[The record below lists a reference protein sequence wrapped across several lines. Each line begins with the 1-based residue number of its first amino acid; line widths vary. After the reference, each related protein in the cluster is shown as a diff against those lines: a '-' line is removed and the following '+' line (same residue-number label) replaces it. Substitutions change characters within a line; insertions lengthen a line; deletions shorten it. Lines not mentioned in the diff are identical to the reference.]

1 MARLLHLRTEN
12 FKKISAI
19 EVDFADKG
27 NLVTIVG
34 DNDSGKTSFI
44 DSIAFLFGGA
54 KFAEEMPI
62 RIGEDVCQI
71 LGRLDNG
78 LILKRRVTDKAQ
90 KLTIESE
97 DGATYK
103 SPQDVADAL
112 YDPIAFEPDA
122 FTRLSAREQAIMLRR
137 VIGVDTS
144 SMDSRRKTIFDE
156 RTKINA
162 EAKFLASQAEAMTIP
177 IPPKETGEEID
188 IAAVAQERAA
198 IVKRQSDF
206 ERAQENAAELVTLV
220 AKQEADIKR
229 LEDSL
234 AKMKEALASRKQSAE
249 TLARIVVEFGEI
261 QTTDELDAKIATANS
276 HNAIVRGNVMKLNE
290 HKRALE
296 QREAAE
302 KKAKARKDDADKLTE
317 QLETIDAEKTKI
329 LESAKFPVPGMAVID
344 DEVFVNGVPFSQI
357 ASSEQL
363 RIGMAMAMAS
373 KSMQS
378 KKAVRIC
385 LIRDGDRIGDAKR
398 AVILQWAIENDIV
411 IFEERVARPG
421 IVGIEIEDGHLKG
434 AELPAAVEE
443 TAPKPK
449 RKTRASAKDAEII
462 AAAPGGKIVF
472 ADGVVE
478 EPVAEAADN
487 TVTLAGNV
495 ELTASAMG
503 EDPPE

>member
-12 FKKISAI
+12 FKKISVI
-19 EVDFADKG
+19 DVDFADKG

-34 DNDSGKTSFI
+34 DNDSGKTSLI

-62 RIGEDVCQI
+62 RIGEELCQI
-71 LGRLDNG
+71 MGRLDNG
-78 LILKRRVTDKAQ
+78 LIMKRRVTDKSQ

-97 DGATYK
+97 DGAMYK

-122 FTRLSAREQAIMLRR
+122 FTRLSTREQAIMLRK

-144 SMDSRRKTIFDE
+144 ALDSRRKTIFEE

-162 EAKFLASQAEAMTIP
+162 EAKFLVTQAEAMTIP
-177 IPPKETGEEID
+177 IPPVEVGEEID

-198 IVKRQSDF
+198 IVKKQSDL
-206 ERAQENAAELVTLV
+206 ERAGENAGEAAIAV
-220 AKQEADIKR
+220 AKAEADIKR
-229 LEDSL
+229 IEDSL
-234 AKMKEALASRKQSAE
+234 AKMREALATKKTAVE
-249 TLARIVVEFGEI
+249 AAARIVAAFGEVG
-261 QTTDELDAKIATANS
+261 TTDELDAKIATANS
-276 HNAIVRGNVMKLNE
+276 HNAVVRGNVMKLND
-290 HKRALE
+290 HKRAVVQKTL
-296 QREAAE
+296 AE
-302 KKAKARKDDADKLTE
+302 KKAKDRVDDADKLTE
-317 QLETIDAEKTKI
+317 QLEAIDEQKTKI
-329 LESAKFPVPGMAVID
+329 LESANFPVPGMSVVD
-344 DEVFVNGVPFSQI
+344 DEVYVNGVPFSQI

-373 KSMQS
+373 KAMQS

-398 AVILQWAIENDIV
+398 AIILQWAIENDIV

-434 AELPAAVEE
+434 VELPKAEEAAP
-443 TAPKPK
+443 AKPK
-449 RKTRASAKDAEII
+449 RKPRASAKDMEII
-462 AAAPGGKIVF
+462 RAGADGKIV
-472 ADGVVE
+472 AVD
-478 EPVAEAADN
+478 EAANLNLDGA
-487 TVTLAGNV
+487 TTIA
-495 ELTASAMG
+495 AMTG